1 MTETVEI
8 SEDAPAGKSRSVAAI
23 ATAQV
28 AALSVWF
35 SSAAVLPDLDAQ
47 YALSELQKAAYT
59 SAVQLGF
66 VVGALASAVLNL
78 ADRLDPRRFFA
89 ASALV
94 AGAANAG
101 LLALDPASEGAIALR
116 FVAGA
121 ALAGV
126 YPVGLKLAAGWGVRD
141 RGLLVGLLVGALT
154 LGSAMPHLVS
164 ALAPIGWRG
173 VILATSGASTLAA
186 LLIVFA
192 SLGPYH
198 GHAERF
204 RPDRALLIWTDR
216 RLRLVNL
223 GYLGHMW
230 ELYAMWAWIGAAIAA
245 GGSLASATGEGG
257 GSLIA
262 FGVIAI
268 GAGGCIAAGLWA
280 DRIGKAE
287 VTILAMAASGS
298 CAVLTGILYDAPAWL
313 LLPVLLVWGVTIV
326 ADSAQFSAL
335 IADYAPR
342 GSTGTMLTMQTCQGF
357 LLTVVTVQAMPALAG
372 WLGWPAALAS
382 LALGPLGGILAMQRL
397 RKPPSSPTGEVYR

>member
-1 MTETVEI
+1 MTEAADHTAW
-8 SEDAPAGKSRSVAAI
+8 SPGGKLRSVSAI

-35 SSAAVLPDLDAQ
+35 SSAAVLPDLASR
-47 YALSELQKAAYT
+47 YALSSIQEAAYT

-66 VVGALASAVLNL
+66 VLGALLSAILNL
-78 ADRLDPRRFFA
+78 ADRFDPRRFFA
-89 ASALV
+89 VSSLA
-94 AGAANAG
+94 AGAANAA
-101 LLALDPASEGAIALR
+101 LLLIDPAAEAAILLR
-116 FVAGA
+116 SLAGV

-126 YPVGLKLAAGWGVRD
+126 YPVGLKLAAGWGLRD

-154 LGSAMPHLVS
+154 LGSALPHLIAGLS
-164 ALAPIGWRG
+164 PLGWRI
-173 VILATSGASTLAA
+173 VILAASLASVLAA
-186 LLIVFA
+186 LLIALA

-198 GHAERF
+198 GTAERF
-204 RPDRALLIWTDR
+204 RPERALLIWTDR

-230 ELYAMWAWIGAAIAA
+230 ELYAMWAWIGTALAA
-245 GGSLASATGEGG
+245 GGSLASLTGEGG

-262 FGVIAI
+262 FGVIAV

-298 CAVLTGILYDAPAWL
+298 CAVLAGVLYDGPAWL

-335 IADYAPR
+335 IADFAPKD
-342 GSTGTMLTMQTCQGF
+342 STGTMLTMQTCQGF
-357 LLTVVTVQAMPALAG
+357 LLTAVTVQVMPSAASWMGWPWALA
-372 WLGWPAALAS
+372 L

-397 RKPPSSPTGEVYR
+397 RRLSGARNVEIDR